1 MLPRTVRYLI
11 FFATNRTPL
20 RGWICVALFLC
31 YKQGAA
37 TRLDLCCI
45 IPLLQTGRRSAAGF
59 VWRYSFATNRAPLR
73 GWICGNAISSS
84 HPPIFS
90 PSHLLTLS
98 SSHPPIF
105 SPSHLLTL
113 SSSHPLI
120 FSPSHLL
127 TLSSSHSLI
136 FSPSHLLT
144 LSSSHPLIFSPSH
157 LLTLSSSHPLI
168 FSPSHLLTLSVPFSH
183 SSASSVPFYF

>member
-1 MLPRTVRYLI
+1 VALFLCYKQGAATRLDLCCIIPLLQTGRRSAAGFVLHYS
-11 FFATNRTPL
+11 FATNRTPL

-120 FSPSHLL
+120 FSL
-127 TLSSSHSLI
+127 
-136 FSPSHLLT
+136 SHLLT
-144 LSSSHPLIFSPSH
+144 LSSSHPLIFSLSQC
-157 LLTLSSSHPLI
+157 LFLTAP
-168 FSPSHLLTLSVPFSH
+168 PPQSH
-183 SSASSVPFYF
+183 SIFEKDCYFEA